1 MKALI
6 IAENAGRI
14 WRVLEETYTITS
26 TQMMRRLNL
35 DDAAVF
41 AAIGWLAREKKIY
54 CCENRGDWYIS
65 NKQPLGFFSF
75 G

>member
-1 MKALI
+1 MKALT

-26 TQMMRRLNL
+26 TQMM
-35 DDAAVF
+35 F
-41 AAIGWLAREKKIY
+41 AAIGWLAREKKIF
-54 CCENRGDWYIS
+54 CCENRGECYIS
-65 NKQPLGFFSF
+65 NKRPLDFFSF

>member
-1 MKALI
+1 MKALT

-26 TQMMRRLNL
+26 TQMMKRLEL
-35 DDAAVF
+35 DDVAMF
-41 AAIGWLAREKKIY
+41 AAIGWLARE
-54 CCENRGDWYIS
+54 NRGECYIS
-65 NKQPLGFFSF
+65 NKRPLDFFSF